1 MFKGSVVSESL
12 LRVKNLKTHFR
23 VPRGIVCA
31 VDDIS
36 FSLAEGETVG
46 LVGESG
52 CGKSTLGKSIGRII
66 RPTSGQVYFK
76 GTDIASLSRRALQP
90 FRKNIQFVFQDPY
103 ASLNPRSRVQRI
115 LEEPLIVH
123 GVRSRKERMDR
134 IAWLVDR
141 VGISRE
147 YLSNFPHEFSGGQ
160 RQRIGIARALALEPQ
175 LIICDEPVSALD
187 VSVQAQVLNLLADI
201 QKEMRLTSLFI
212 THDFSVVKYIS
223 DRIMV
228 MYLGKIVEVSEPQ
241 TMWDEPLHP
250 YTQALISAVPV
261 SNPEMA
267 ATKSHF
273 FLTGDIPSQI
283 APPPG
288 CRFHTRCPEAM
299 KVCARE
305 EPGLVELTREGRP
318 RAAVACHLYTR

>member
-1 MFKGSVVSESL
+1 VNRPL
-12 LRVKNLKTHFR
+12 LEVKNLKTHFN
-23 VPRGIVCA
+23 VPRGKVCA

-36 FSLAEGETVG
+36 FTLLEGETIG

-66 RPTSGQVYFK
+66 RPTSGQVLYK
-76 GTDIASLSRRALQP
+76 GKDIALLSRNALKP
-90 FRKNIQFVFQDPY
+90 FRRNIQFVFQDPY

-123 GVRSRKERMDR
+123 GVKSRKERMER
-134 IAWLVDR
+134 VGWLMDR

-147 YLSNFPHEFSGGQ
+147 YLANFPHEFSGGQ
-160 RQRIGIARALALEPQ
+160 RQRIGIARALALKPQ
-175 LIICDEPVSALD
+175 LLICDEPVSALD

-201 QKEMRLTSLFI
+201 QKEMNLASLFI
-212 THDFSVVKYIS
+212 THDFSVVKFIS

-228 MYLGKIVEVSEPQ
+228 MYLGKIVEIAEPQ
-241 TMWDEPLHP
+241 AMWDEPLHP

-261 SNPEMA
+261 SNPELA
-267 ATKSHF
+267 ATKHKA
-273 FLTGDIPSQI
+273 LVAGEIPSQI

-288 CRFHTRCPEAM
+288 CRFHPRCSKAM
-299 KVCARE
+299 DKCSRV
-305 EPGLVELTREGRP
+305 EPVLSDFRPGGRI
-318 RAAVACHLYTR
+318 RAKVACHLFTTQ

>member
-1 MFKGSVVSESL
+1 VNRPL
-12 LRVKNLKTHFR
+12 LEVKNLKTHFN
-23 VPRGIVCA
+23 VPRGKVCA

-36 FSLAEGETVG
+36 FTLLEGETIG

-66 RPTSGQVYFK
+66 RPTSGQVLYK
-76 GTDIASLSRRALQP
+76 GKDIALLSRNALKP
-90 FRKNIQFVFQDPY
+90 FRRNIQFVFQDPY

-123 GVRSRKERMDR
+123 GVKSRKERMER
-134 IAWLVDR
+134 VGWLMDR

-147 YLSNFPHEFSGGQ
+147 YLANFPHEFSGGQ
-160 RQRIGIARALALEPQ
+160 RQRIGIARALALKPQ
-175 LIICDEPVSALD
+175 LLICDEPVSALD

-201 QKEMRLTSLFI
+201 QKEMNLASLFI
-212 THDFSVVKYIS
+212 THDFSVVKFIS

-228 MYLGKIVEVSEPQ
+228 MYLGKIVEIAEPQ
-241 TMWDEPLHP
+241 AMWDEPLHP

-261 SNPEMA
+261 SNPELA
-267 ATKSHF
+267 ATMHQA
-273 FLTGDIPSQI
+273 LVAGEIPSQI

-288 CRFHTRCPEAM
+288 CRFHPRCPKAM
-299 KVCARE
+299 DKCSRV
-305 EPGLVELTREGRP
+305 EPVLSDFRPGGRI
-318 RAAVACHLYTR
+318 RAKVACHLFTTQ

>member
-1 MFKGSVVSESL
+1 VNRPL
-12 LRVKNLKTHFR
+12 LEVKNLKTHFN
-23 VPRGIVCA
+23 VPRGKVCA

-36 FSLAEGETVG
+36 FTLLEGETIG

-66 RPTSGQVYFK
+66 RPTSGQVLYK
-76 GTDIASLSRRALQP
+76 GKDIALLSRNALKP
-90 FRKNIQFVFQDPY
+90 FRRNIQFVFQDPY

-123 GVRSRKERMDR
+123 GVKSRKERMER
-134 IAWLVDR
+134 VGWLMDR

-147 YLSNFPHEFSGGQ
+147 YLANFPHEFSGGQ
-160 RQRIGIARALALEPQ
+160 RQRIGIARALALKPQ
-175 LIICDEPVSALD
+175 LLICDEPVSALD

-201 QKEMRLTSLFI
+201 QKEMNLASLFI
-212 THDFSVVKYIS
+212 THDFSVVKFIS

-228 MYLGKIVEVSEPQ
+228 MYLGKIVEIAEPQ
-241 TMWDEPLHP
+241 AMWDEPLHP

-261 SNPEMA
+261 SNPELA
-267 ATKSHF
+267 ATKHKA
-273 FLTGDIPSQI
+273 LVAGEIPSQI

-288 CRFHTRCPEAM
+288 CRFHPRCPKAM
-299 KVCARE
+299 DKCSRV
-305 EPGLVELTREGRP
+305 EPVLSDFRPGGRI
-318 RAAVACHLYTR
+318 RAKVACHLFTTQ

>member
-1 MFKGSVVSESL
+1 LE
-12 LRVKNLKTHFR
+12 VKNLKTHFN
-23 VPRGIVCA
+23 VPRGKVCA

-36 FSLAEGETVG
+36 FTLSEGETVG

-66 RPTSGQVYFK
+66 RPTSGQVFYK
-76 GTDIASLSRRALQP
+76 GNDIALLSRNALKP
-90 FRKNIQFVFQDPY
+90 FRRNIQFVFQDPY

-123 GVRSRKERMDR
+123 GVKSRKERMER
-134 IAWLVDR
+134 VGWLMDR

-147 YLSNFPHEFSGGQ
+147 YLGNFPHEFSGGQ
-160 RQRIGIARALALEPQ
+160 RQRIGIARALALKPQ
-175 LIICDEPVSALD
+175 LLICDEPVSALD

-201 QKEMRLTSLFI
+201 QREMNLSSLFI

-223 DRIMV
+223 DRVMV
-228 MYLGKIVEVSEPQ
+228 MYLGKIVEIAEPQ

-261 SNPEMA
+261 SNPELA
-267 ATKSHF
+267 ATKQKAF
-273 FLTGDIPSQI
+273 ATGEIPSQI
-283 APPPG
+283 APPSG
-288 CRFHTRCPEAM
+288 CRFHPRCSKAM
-299 KVCARE
+299 EKCSRV
-305 EPGLVELTREGRP
+305 EPALIDLTQQGR
-318 RAAVACHLYTR
+318 AMATVACHLYA

>member
-1 MFKGSVVSESL
+1 MNRPL
-12 LRVKNLKTHFR
+12 LEVKNLKTHFN
-23 VPRGIVCA
+23 VPRGKVCA

-36 FSLAEGETVG
+36 FTLLEGETIG

-66 RPTSGQVYFK
+66 RPTSGQVLYK
-76 GTDIASLSRRALQP
+76 GKDIALLSRNALKP
-90 FRKNIQFVFQDPY
+90 FRRNIQFVFQDPY

-123 GVRSRKERMDR
+123 GVKSRKERMER
-134 IAWLVDR
+134 VGWLMDR

-147 YLSNFPHEFSGGQ
+147 YLANFPHEFSGGQ
-160 RQRIGIARALALEPQ
+160 RQRIGIARALALKPQ
-175 LIICDEPVSALD
+175 LLICDEPVSALD

-201 QKEMRLTSLFI
+201 QKEMNLASLFI
-212 THDFSVVKYIS
+212 THDFSVVKFIS

-228 MYLGKIVEVSEPQ
+228 MYLGKIVEIAEPQ
-241 TMWDEPLHP
+241 AMWDEPLHP

-261 SNPEMA
+261 SNPELA
-267 ATKSHF
+267 ATKHKA
-273 FLTGDIPSQI
+273 LVTGEIPSQI

-288 CRFHTRCPEAM
+288 CRFHPRCPKAM
-299 KVCARE
+299 DKCSRV
-305 EPGLVELTREGRP
+305 EPVLSDFRP
-318 RAAVACHLYTR
+318 RGRIRATVACHLFTTQ

>member
-1 MFKGSVVSESL
+1 VNRPL
-12 LRVKNLKTHFR
+12 LEVKNLKTHFN
-23 VPRGIVCA
+23 VPRGKVCA

-36 FSLAEGETVG
+36 FTLLEGETIG

-66 RPTSGQVYFK
+66 RPTSGQVLYK
-76 GTDIASLSRRALQP
+76 GKDIALLSRNALKP
-90 FRKNIQFVFQDPY
+90 FRRNIQFVFQDPY

-123 GVRSRKERMDR
+123 GVKSRKERMER
-134 IAWLVDR
+134 VGWLMDR

-147 YLSNFPHEFSGGQ
+147 YLANFPHEFSGGQ
-160 RQRIGIARALALEPQ
+160 RQRIGIARALALKPQ
-175 LIICDEPVSALD
+175 LLICDEPVSALD

-201 QKEMRLTSLFI
+201 QKEMNLASLFI
-212 THDFSVVKYIS
+212 THDFSVVKFIS

-228 MYLGKIVEVSEPQ
+228 MYLGKIVEIAEPQ
-241 TMWDEPLHP
+241 AMWDEPLHP

-261 SNPEMA
+261 SNPELA
-267 ATKSHF
+267 ATKHKA
-273 FLTGDIPSQI
+273 LVAGEIPSQI

-288 CRFHTRCPEAM
+288 CRFHPRCPKAM
-299 KVCARE
+299 DKCSKV
-305 EPGLVELTREGRP
+305 EPVLSDFRPGGRI
-318 RAAVACHLYTR
+318 RAKVACHLFTTQ

>member
-1 MFKGSVVSESL
+1 MNRPL
-12 LRVKNLKTHFR
+12 LEVKNLKTHFN
-23 VPRGIVCA
+23 VPRGKVCA

-36 FSLAEGETVG
+36 FTLLEGETIG

-66 RPTSGQVYFK
+66 RPTSGQVLYK
-76 GTDIASLSRRALQP
+76 GKDIALLSRNALKP
-90 FRKNIQFVFQDPY
+90 FRRNIQFVFQDPY

-123 GVRSRKERMDR
+123 GVKSRKERMER
-134 IAWLVDR
+134 VGWLMDR

-147 YLSNFPHEFSGGQ
+147 YLANFPHEFSGGQ
-160 RQRIGIARALALEPQ
+160 RQRIGIARALALKPQ
-175 LIICDEPVSALD
+175 LLICDEPVSALD

-201 QKEMRLTSLFI
+201 QKEMNLASLFI
-212 THDFSVVKYIS
+212 THDFSVVKFIS

-228 MYLGKIVEVSEPQ
+228 MYLGKIVEIAEPQ
-241 TMWDEPLHP
+241 AMWDEPLHP

-261 SNPEMA
+261 SNPELA
-267 ATKSHF
+267 ATKHKA
-273 FLTGDIPSQI
+273 LVAGEIPSQI

-288 CRFHTRCPEAM
+288 CRFHPRCPKAM
-299 KVCARE
+299 DKCSRV
-305 EPGLVELTREGRP
+305 EPVLSDFRPGGRI
-318 RAAVACHLYTR
+318 RAKVACHLFTTQ